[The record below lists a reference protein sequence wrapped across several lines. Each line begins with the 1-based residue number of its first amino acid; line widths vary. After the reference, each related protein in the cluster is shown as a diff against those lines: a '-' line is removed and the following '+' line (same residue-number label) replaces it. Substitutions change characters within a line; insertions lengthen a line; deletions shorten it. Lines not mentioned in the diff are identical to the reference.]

1 MIFLFIHTFYKKE
14 VTYIDKDITE
24 LKNIEVQTVNP
35 DMLADIQDVKIDTN
49 LSRDEKIKQFLEQ
62 IKNPYCFKCGK
73 TIIKISFA
81 DTEKTIENRMQ
92 EYLKTL
98 LE

>member
-1 MIFLFIHTFYKKE
+1 M
-14 VTYIDKDITE
+14 TYIDKNVTE
-24 LKNIEVQTVNP
+24 LKNIEIETVNP
-35 DMLADIQDVKIDTN
+35 DMLADIQDVKINTN
-49 LSRDEKIKQFLEQ
+49 LNREERIKQFIEQ

-92 EYLKTL
+92 EYLKSL